1 MSCAGSI
8 AIRPGSVLSDLVV
21 HEFTNGSSPI
31 GGNEKIESGIVRKLI
46 GCEMRHHFV
55 AAFVLIVAL
64 SSWTRADLVLEQR
77 PARLKAAP
85 DRVLFLPPVAD
96 AAPLTLDG
104 KLDEPIWQRAA
115 VVNHWIDR
123 TTSDVADLPAE
134 VRLVATPEHLYVGFT
149 QRKIQGAALKKPIGG
164 DEYGGSVLEMF
175 FDPYGGKHRTKV
187 QMVTSAL
194 GLRYDAFDGD
204 VKWTGAWQSVGH
216 IADDIW
222 TIETVIPFA
231 DMRGQNP
238 KVRPFWKANF
248 CVLTQQG
255 YERNHSWTGGWGDP
269 AWDYGV
275 LYFGTREQYEASLRP
290 TMKLFLDR
298 ITYDVRD
305 RAGVALV
312 RLSSPLRGDGL
323 RLHASVMKDEQVV
336 SGQTLEQLP
345 GADTELIFDVQSM
358 PVGDYRLK
366 TTLRRGDQELATAER
381 SFSKRDRQVS
391 PPAKV
396 QGRVPVWVHAQP
408 ELAGTAWPIS
418 TGVPF
423 SPGSLASPDHVRLL
437 DPSGREVPCQT
448 IVRSTWSPRGP
459 VQWLGVDFVPTLAAN
474 RQAYTLEYGP
484 DVRSQKP
491 EAVLR
496 LQEDERRITVDT
508 GPLRFSVDRRNFD
521 FINEAVVDG
530 KVVVKPTPGSGLS
543 LVDHEGNRYRAA
555 LDSQAQVVIEEQ
567 GPVRVTIRATGWYVR
582 EGSDGAITS
591 VELPTDRLGLFTVRL
606 SAFAGSRL
614 IKAAIS
620 TTLTH
625 DTDKV
630 RLRELTVALPAAVVK
645 ARVGVEGGAMNLADQ
660 GYLLQHRADA
670 GVDQAGAEHVRGEG
684 WVQAVGSQGGLTVA
698 MRRFWQLFP
707 KEIGLR
713 DGLLTIHPWP
723 AHGREVYHLAE
734 QLELHNIYKLR
745 YAHQGRELDFRFPE
759 AYRRRLD
766 EAYRADRNLGT
777 NYYTEMVHANA
788 QGMNIHNDLLL
799 SFDAGG
805 MTDDAQGLKLAKL
818 VNVDPHAAPEPE
830 YACATGVMGPL
841 LHAAPEF
848 SELERTNLLG
858 WQHLTSRHA
867 AADDYGMFVYGNW
880 NNHFDY
886 VNRPMAARLHRV
898 WCNGHYAIARA
909 PYVQYLRT
917 ADPVWMVWG
926 RDHSNALR
934 DVGMIHYVSPQR
946 SFPYHVLGATYHCKG
961 FAPWGGDAHVAA
973 HPICIDHLIY
983 DYFLFGNRRSLDA
996 LNNWIEG
1003 LKRASPGGF
1012 TTREG
1017 MTTMAEMIEAYRL
1030 TWDSGLVELIERF
1043 RQPIVKGFQEQPSW
1057 DYHPL
1062 LLTRDWAF
1070 SGDPALL
1077 EVVRQAMLSEPEG
1090 NSPGG
1095 LQHHDA
1101 FFALLENDPKRIE
1114 RWTTRL
1120 FRDASAVLDRPGQY
1134 GHGLTEVTWLDYI
1147 YPIHK
1152 QPYTLKA
1159 LKQFGLSLSRPR
1171 QTLPA
1176 PVVLGSG
1183 KSWIALRETQDQA
1196 FPVTITSG
1204 QPTQADISVR
1214 VVRDD
1219 GTVIA
1224 TGTFPKAPSRDLIKP
1239 LVLQVPKDGNASQ
1252 YLVELQ
1258 RHVIHDQ
1265 VLWPVSPLKQ
1275 EMAVVPAGMATEL
1288 AAPAHGLRLYFAA
1301 PVAETR
1307 LTLSSIEKSASAL
1320 QVLDASDRLLTRGSS
1335 SRYLGGGQEIVLP
1348 PDGQGPLSMYVTGLM
1363 SLRSGDTKHPFVF
1376 SVNPESLFQVNMA
1389 LIKP

>member
-1 MSCAGSI
+1 M
-8 AIRPGSVLSDLVV
+8 RRQVV
-21 HEFTNGSSPI
+21 ATI
-31 GGNEKIESGIVRKLI
+31 
-46 GCEMRHHFV
+46 
-55 AAFVLIVAL
+55 VLIMA
-64 SSWTRADLVLEQR
+64 SASWARADLVLEQR
-77 PARLKAAP
+77 AARLKTAP
-85 DRVLFLPPVAD
+85 DRVLFLPPVTD
-96 AAPLTLDG
+96 VAPPKLDG
-104 KLDEPIWQRAA
+104 KLDEPLWQRAA
-115 VVNHWIDR
+115 VVDRWIDR

-134 VRLVATPEHLYVGFT
+134 VRLVATSEHLYVGFT
-149 QRKIQGAALKKPIGG
+149 QRRIRGAALKKPVGG
-164 DEYGGSVLEMF
+164 DEYAGSVFEMF

-187 QMVTSAL
+187 QMVTNAL

-204 VKWTGAWQSVGH
+204 VKWTGAWKSVGH
-216 IADDIW
+216 VADDIW
-222 TIETVIPFA
+222 TIETAIPFA

-248 CVLTQQG
+248 CVLTDQD

-290 TMKLFLDR
+290 KMNLFLDR

-312 RLSSPLRGDGL
+312 RLSSPVPGEGQ
-323 RLHASVMKDEQVV
+323 RLHVEVLKGEQVV
-336 SGQTLEQLP
+336 SAQTLERLP
-345 GADTELIFDVQSM
+345 GVDTELMFDVQSL

-366 TTLRRGDQELATAER
+366 TTLRRGEQELATAER
-381 SFSKRDRQVS
+381 TFGKQNRGVL
-391 PPAKV
+391 PPAKI

-423 SPGSLASPDHVRLL
+423 SPGSLASPEHVRLL
-437 DPSGREVPCQT
+437 DSSGREVPCQT

-459 VQWLGVDFVPTLAAN
+459 VQWLGVDFIPTLADK

-484 DVRSQKP
+484 DVRMQKP
-491 EAVLR
+491 AAPVR
-496 LQEDERRITVDT
+496 VQDDERRITVDT
-508 GPLRFSVDRRNFD
+508 GPLRFSVDRRSFD

-530 KVVVKPTPGSGLS
+530 KAVVKPKLGSGLS
-543 LVDHEGNRYRAA
+543 LVDHEGKRYRAA
-555 LDSQAQVVIEEQ
+555 LDREAKVVVEEQ

-582 EGSDGAITS
+582 EGSDGSTTS

-606 SAFAGSRL
+606 SAFAGSRF
-614 IKAAIS
+614 IKAAVS

-630 RLRELTVALPAAVVK
+630 RLRELTVAIPTAADQ
-645 ARVGVEGGAMNLADQ
+645 ARVGVEGGAVSLADQ
-660 GYLLQHRADA
+660 GYLLQHRADSA
-670 GVDQAGAEHVRGEG
+670 LDQAGGKHARGEG
-684 WVQAVGSQGGLTVA
+684 WVRTEGAQGRLTVA

-707 KEIGLR
+707 KEIGLA

-723 AHGREVYHLAE
+723 AHGREVYPLAE

-766 EAYRADRNLGT
+766 AAYGADRNLGT
-777 NYYTEMVHANA
+777 NYYTEMAHANA

-805 MTDDAQGLKLAKL
+805 ATDDAQGRTAAKL
-818 VNVDPHAAPEPE
+818 VDVDPHAAPDPE
-830 YACATGVMGPL
+830 YACATGVMGPI
-841 LHAAPEF
+841 LHADPEF
-848 SELERTNLLG
+848 AELDRTNLLG
-858 WQHLTSRHA
+858 WQHLTTRPA

-898 WCNGHYAIARA
+898 WCNGHYAVARA

-917 ADPVWMVWG
+917 ADPAWMVWG
-926 RDHSNALR
+926 RDHSNTLR
-934 DVGMIHYVSPQR
+934 DVAMVHYVSPQR
-946 SFPYHVLGATYHCKG
+946 SFPYHILGAIYHCKG
-961 FAPWGGDAHVAA
+961 FAPWAGDAHVAA
-973 HPICIDHLIY
+973 HPICVDHLIY

-996 LNNWIEG
+996 VHDWIEG

-1030 TWDSGLVELIERF
+1030 TWDGGLVELIDRF
-1043 RQPIVKGFQEQPSW
+1043 RHPIIKGFQQEPSW
-1057 DYHPL
+1057 DFHPL

-1070 SGDPALL
+1070 SGDRALL
-1077 EVVRQAMLSEPEG
+1077 EVVRLATLSEPEG

-1101 FFALLENDPKRIE
+1101 FFALLENDPKRME

-1120 FRDASAVLDRPGQY
+1120 FRDAAAVLDRPGQY

-1159 LKQFGLSLSRPR
+1159 LKQFGLSLKRSP
-1171 QTLPA
+1171 QTAPA

-1183 KSWIALRETQDQA
+1183 KSWIALRESHDQA

-1204 QPTQADISVR
+1204 RPTQADIGVR
-1214 VVRDD
+1214 VLRDD
-1219 GTVIA
+1219 GTVIV
-1224 TGTFPKAPSRDLIKP
+1224 TGTLVKAPTSDLIKP
-1239 LVLQVPKDGNASQ
+1239 LVLQVPKDGTASQ
-1252 YLVELQ
+1252 YVVELQ

-1265 VLWPVSPLKQ
+1265 VLWPVSPLKH
-1275 EMAVVPAGMATEL
+1275 EMAVVPSGTAAEFI
-1288 AAPAHGLRLYFAA
+1288 APAQGLRLYFAA
-1301 PVAETR
+1301 PVTEIR

-1320 QVLDASDRLLTRGSS
+1320 HVLDENGRLLTRGSS
-1335 SRYLGGGQEIVLP
+1335 SRYLGGGQEVILP
-1348 PDGQGPLSMYVTGLM
+1348 PGKQGPLSLYVTGLM
-1363 SLRSGDTKHPFVF
+1363 NLRSADAKHPFVF
-1376 SVNPESLFQVNMA
+1376 GVDPESLFQVNPA

>member
-1 MSCAGSI
+1 MLKFLGRDMRYRLVAG
-8 AIRPGSVLSDLVV
+8 
-21 HEFTNGSSPI
+21 
-31 GGNEKIESGIVRKLI
+31 
-46 GCEMRHHFV
+46 
-55 AAFVLIVAL
+55 FVLIVVL
-64 SSWTRADLVLEQR
+64 SSWARADLVLEQR

-96 AAPLTLDG
+96 ATPPTLDG
-104 KLDEPIWQRAA
+104 KLDEPLWQRGA
-115 VVNHWIDR
+115 VVNQWIDR
-123 TTSDVADLPAE
+123 TTSEVGGLPAE
-134 VRLVATPEHLYVGFT
+134 VRVVATPEFLYVGFT
-149 QRKIQGAALKKPIGG
+149 QRGIRGASLQKPVGG

-187 QMVTSAL
+187 QMVTNAL

-204 VKWTGAWQSVGH
+204 VKWTGAWKSAGQVT
-216 IADDIW
+216 DDVW
-222 TIETVIPFA
+222 TIEVAIPFE

-238 KVRPFWKANF
+238 RVRPFWKANF

-269 AWDYGV
+269 TWDYGV

-290 TMKLFLDR
+290 KMNLFLDR

-312 RLSSPLRGDGL
+312 RLSTRLPGDDL
-323 RLHASVMKDEQVV
+323 RLHVEVMKEEQVV
-336 SGQTLEQLP
+336 AGQKLEPLP
-345 GADTELIFDVQSM
+345 GADTELMFDVHSL

-366 TTLRRGDQELATAER
+366 TTLRRGEQELAMAER
-381 SFSKRDRQVS
+381 TFSKQNRQVL

-408 ELAGTAWPIS
+408 ELAGVTWPIS

-423 SPGSLASPDHVRLL
+423 SPGSLESPGHVRLL

-448 IVRSTWSPRGP
+448 SVRSTWSPRGP
-459 VQWLGVDFVPTLAAN
+459 VQWLGVDFVPTLAAE
-474 RQAYTLEYGP
+474 RQSYILEYGP
-484 DVRSQKP
+484 DVQPQKL
-491 EAVLR
+491 AASLR
-496 LQEDERRITVDT
+496 VQEDEQRIAVDT
-508 GPLRFSVDRRNFD
+508 GPLRFSVDRRSFD
-521 FINEAVVDG
+521 FITEAVVDG
-530 KVVVKPTPGSGLS
+530 KVVVNPTRRAGLS
-543 LVDHEGNRYRAA
+543 LVDHEGHRYRAA
-555 LDSQAQVVIEEQ
+555 LDRQAQVVVEEQ

-582 EGSDGAITS
+582 EGSDGSTTS

-630 RLRELTVALPAAVVK
+630 RLRELTVAIPATAGQG
-645 ARVGVEGGAMNLADQ
+645 RVGVEGGAVNLVDQ
-660 GYLLQHRADA
+660 GYLLQHRANA
-670 GVDQAGAEHVRGEG
+670 SVDQDGGKHARGEG
-684 WVQAVGSQGGLTVA
+684 WVRTQGSQGGLTVA

-707 KEIGLR
+707 KEIGLA

-723 AHGREVYHLAE
+723 VHGGEVYPMDE

-745 YAHQGRELDFRFPE
+745 YAHQGEELDFRFPE
-759 AYRRRLD
+759 AYRRRL
-766 EAYRADRNLGT
+766 EAAYGADRNLGT
-777 NYYTEMVHANA
+777 TYYTEMAHANA

-799 SFDAGG
+799 SFDGSGTTDGA
-805 MTDDAQGLKLAKL
+805 TDDTTNDAQARTLARL

-830 YACATGVMGPL
+830 YACATGVLGPL

-848 SELERTNLLG
+848 AELDHTNLLG
-858 WQHLTSRHA
+858 WQHLTSRPE
-867 AADDYGMFVYGNW
+867 AADDYGMFIYGNW
-880 NNHFDY
+880 NNYFDY
-886 VNRPMAARLHRV
+886 VQRPMSARLHRV
-898 WCNGHYAIARA
+898 WCNGHYAVARA

-917 ADPVWMVWG
+917 ADPAWMVWG

-934 DVGMIHYVSPQR
+934 DVGMVHYVSPQR
-946 SFPYHVLGATYHCKG
+946 TFPYHVLGAIYHCKG

-996 LNNWIEG
+996 LQDWIEG
-1003 LKRASPGGF
+1003 LKRASPGGY

-1043 RQPIVKGFQEQPSW
+1043 RQPIVKGFQQEPSW
-1057 DYHPL
+1057 DFHPL

-1070 SGDPALL
+1070 SGDRALL
-1077 EVVRQAMLSEPEG
+1077 EAVRQAVQSAPEG

-1101 FFALLENDPKRIE
+1101 FFALMDNDPRRME
-1114 RWTTRL
+1114 RWTARL
-1120 FRDASAVLDRPGQY
+1120 FRDAAAVLDRPGQY
-1134 GHGLTEVTWLDYI
+1134 GHGLTEVMWLDYI
-1147 YPIHK
+1147 YPVHK

-1159 LKQFGLSLSRPR
+1159 LKQFGLSLKRPP
-1171 QTLPA
+1171 QTAPA

-1183 KSWIALRETQDQA
+1183 KSWIALRESQDQA

-1214 VVRDD
+1214 VMRED
-1219 GTVIA
+1219 GTVIV
-1224 TGTFPKAPSRDLIKP
+1224 TGTLPTAPTRDQIKP
-1239 LVLQVPKDGNASQ
+1239 LVLQVPTDGIAAQ
-1252 YLVELQ
+1252 YVVELQ
-1258 RHVIHDQ
+1258 RHSIHDQ
-1265 VLWPVSPLKQ
+1265 VLWPVSPLKH
-1275 EMAVVPAGMATEL
+1275 EMAVVPAGMAAEL
-1288 AAPAHGLRLYFAA
+1288 TAPVHGLRLYFTA
-1301 PVAETR
+1301 PVTETR
-1307 LTLSSIEKSASAL
+1307 LTVSSNEKAASAL
-1320 QVLDASDRLLTRGSS
+1320 QVLDKSDQLLTRGSS
-1335 SRYLGGGQEIVLP
+1335 SRYLGGSQDIVLP
-1348 PDGQGPLSMYVTGLM
+1348 PGSQGPLSVYITGLM
-1363 SLRSGDTKHPFVF
+1363 NLRSGDTTQPLVF
-1376 SVNPESLFQVNMA
+1376 SVDPESLFQVNPA